1 MSKLPKLLSFFLS
14 LFLLFPF
21 FISPVQSTN
30 IITSK
35 IPGYEDCYR
44 DVQTINQTMDD
55 LLYQYPSLVK
65 LESIGFSYEDNPINV
80 LTLSNQA
87 ITSDKPAL
95 ILVSGLRANAFAPV
109 ELSLSFAEYLLQ
121 NYGLDADSTWILDYL
136 SIHLILLANPDGR
149 LMAESQAQAG
159 LAITWQNNTNFD
171 YCEAD
176 NVGVRLT
183 LNFPFAW
190 QEADPSTSCDTLYP
204 GPSAGSEPETQAIT
218 EFLEHLALSEE
229 SILLINLDAG
239 ENKIRMPYQYDFSAE
254 YLHQEDLFM
263 LAKKIT
269 YVSTSTPDPN
279 QLPDT
284 SPVNGTLIDH
294 AFGELNIPSLDF
306 KMGSEQGGGEVS
318 SCGYYIY
325 EILPKN
331 IQTLLRVAKASFEPY
346 ILPFGPETMI
356 EEVNENEDST
366 YFHLT
371 GFADDYIYYCESTD
385 RVYSQVEKLY
395 YSINTPPWDEKA
407 VLYPAESLVP
417 VPGFDF
423 RSTYVISISKE
434 NLLPGQNIIFLQS
447 WDSAEDPDDSHP
459 GLVSS
464 VFLDVPIVD
473 DPIVDDPIVEDPIID
488 LPFELFLPMSLK

>member
-1 MSKLPKLLSFFLS
+1 LSKLPKLLSFFLS

-218 EFLEHLALSEE
+218 EFLEDLALSEE
-229 SILLINLDAG
+229 SMLLVNLDAG
-239 ENKIRMPYQYDFSAE
+239 ENEIRMPYLYDFSVE
-254 YLHQEDLFM
+254 NPHQNELFM
-263 LAKKIT
+263 LANKIAYDT
-269 YVSTSTPDPN
+269 ASSPILNSTSNSSSSD
-279 QLPDT
+279 
-284 SPVNGTLIDH
+284 GTLIDH

-306 KMGSEQGGGEVS
+306 KMGADEVS
-318 SCGYYIY
+318 YCWYY
-325 EILPKN
+325 EEELRDLN
-331 IQTLLRVAKASFEPY
+331 IQALLRAAKATIEPY
-346 ILPFGPETMI
+346 DRPFGPEIVI
-356 EEVNENEDST
+356 EEINEYST
-366 YFHLT
+366 FFNLVGYV
-371 GFADDYIYYCESTD
+371 DDFSFYKNPHEN
-385 RVYSQVEKLY
+385 YSQIKNLE
-395 YSINTPPWDEKA
+395 YSINTPVWDE
-407 VLYPAESLVP
+407 SIVP
-417 VPGFDF
+417 DSAKHLTPDEEFDF
-423 RSTYVISISKE
+423 LSNFVISIPKV
-434 NLLPGQNIIFLQS
+434 NLLPGRNTIFLQS
-447 WDSAEDPDDSHP
+447 WDSAEDPENSHP

-464 VFLDVPIVD
+464 AFLDVPIVD